1 MSGKYFN
8 WGIIGTGGIA
18 NAFSRDIKY
27 LENHRISAVL
37 SRSIDTAKSF
47 SSDKP
52 NCTGYD
58 DIDLFLNRSN
68 VDAVYIATP
77 NNLHC
82 DQTIRALN
90 AGKPVLC
97 EKPFSISKK
106 ESELMVAASNQN
118 NVALLEGMW
127 TRYLPHISNIQRI
140 IKDGTIGDIES
151 LSAFHHQNLS
161 GVNNPRLWTRELGGG
176 SLLDLGIYIVSFAHM
191 ILGSPN
197 EIEASASFTDKGV
210 DSKTSIIFKYDDLQ
224 IATLSCSMVDSIPN
238 RAVISGTNGYIDLDP
253 TFYAP
258 TSFRVCTNDGARIEH
273 PNEYEGHGLRE
284 QALELEKCVKNNTI
298 ESSIFPHAEMLQV
311 MESMDKIRSII
322 GLQF

>member
-1 MSGKYFN
+1 MGEKYFN

-37 SRSIDTAKSF
+37 SRSIDNAKLF

-58 DIDLFLNRSN
+58 DIDLFLNNSN

-82 DQTIRALN
+82 DQTVRALN

-106 ESELMVAASNQN
+106 ESELMVAASNEN

-127 TRYLPHISNIQRI
+127 TRYLPHISQVQKIIADGRI
-140 IKDGTIGDIES
+140 SDLY
-151 LSAFHHQNLS
+151 LSDTFNPIHFNFNLC
-161 GVNNPRLWTRELGGG
+161 
-176 SLLDLGIYIVSFAHM
+176 F
-191 ILGSPN
+191 
-197 EIEASASFTDKGV
+197 F
-210 DSKTSIIFKYDDLQ
+210 
-224 IATLSCSMVDSIPN
+224 
-238 RAVISGTNGYIDLDP
+238 
-253 TFYAP
+253 
-258 TSFRVCTNDGARIEH
+258 
-273 PNEYEGHGLRE
+273 
-284 QALELEKCVKNNTI
+284 
-298 ESSIFPHAEMLQV
+298 
-311 MESMDKIRSII
+311 
-322 GLQF
+322 